1 MWVLAILHSYLALFK
16 VRKEIQWGLGRNML
30 LFFASISLNYEPMN
44 FLKQQLFNFRFL
56 EGSIVPRQLW
66 SEYLSSSSC
75 VSGTGLSI
83 LHILFHLI
91 LTTNLG
97 RNYYYHVHCKVKKT
111 RVWLVSNIMHI
122 DSDKTNTRF
131 QVFQKFLK

>member
-1 MWVLAILHSYLALFK
+1 M
-16 VRKEIQWGLGRNML
+16 
-30 LFFASISLNYEPMN
+30 LFFACLSLNYELMN

-56 EGSIVPRQLW
+56 EGSTVPRQLW
-66 SEYLSSSSC
+66 SEYLSSSFC
-75 VSGTGLSI
+75 VSGTGRSI

-111 RVWLVSNIMHI
+111 RVWFVQHHAH
-122 DSDKTNTRF
+122 R
-131 QVFQKFLK
+131 Q